1 MGIAALT
8 ACLEWRRACS
18 VQSCIVETFMA
29 FSARE
34 GIGVTMTEEAT
45 DAPAASEEAPAS
57 VEQKAPKHANLEK
70 KFRTITGEEI
80 LRHTRPSF
88 MAFFGYYLLAVFM
101 MGVHWLFFNDN
112 LAGLLTNE
120 DSSNLS
126 TFIFELLAN
135 DLTFM
140 AVMLSLTWFNRMLNA
155 STSNRWL
162 TVWMLLTSI
171 APLLVVLDNWLT
183 GLLGDGYPS
192 IGSDGGLLPEYNY
205 LIAGAFFSGAL
216 VVLTAL
222 YQRSFHY
229 AVTSDAV
236 IFDHRF
242 LLVRGHRRILFEKI
256 SEVLV
261 ERTMLGTMLGFATI
275 SLLTDSGIGLA
286 QETRGVAA
294 ASPTPEVVQSNEDDT
309 NAEKAGKSV
318 IRRIL
323 GLITYQRTVTT
334 VSPDPK
340 LCFFNVRGWQDT
352 KQLLNELHKKHSQ
365 SSQLDE
371 LKAALTQD

>member
-1 MGIAALT
+1 
-8 ACLEWRRACS
+8 
-18 VQSCIVETFMA
+18 
-29 FSARE
+29 
-34 GIGVTMTEEAT
+34 MTEEAT
-45 DAPAASEEAPAS
+45 EAPEAPA
-57 VEQKAPKHANLEK
+57 EPPAPAQKEADTNATLEK

-88 MAFFGYYLLAVFM
+88 MAFFGFYILAVIM

-112 LAGLLTNE
+112 LASLLTND
-120 DSSNLS
+120 DSSGLTS
-126 TFIFELLAN
+126 FLFGLLAN

-140 AVMLSLTWFNRMLNA
+140 GVMLTLTWFNRMLNA

-162 TVWMLLTSI
+162 TVWMLLASI

-183 GLLGDGYPS
+183 GLLGDSYPS
-192 IGSDGGLLPEYNY
+192 IGGNGGLLPEYNY
-205 LIAGAFFSGAL
+205 LIAGAIFSGL
-216 VVLTAL
+216 LLVLTAL

-261 ERTMLGTMLGFATI
+261 ERSMLGTMLGFATI
-275 SLLTDSGIGLA
+275 SLMTDSGIGLA
-286 QETRGVAA
+286 QETRGVGA
-294 ASPTPEVVQSNEDDT
+294 ASSSPDIVQPNDDDT
-309 NAEKAGKSV
+309 NAEKAGKNV
-318 IRRIL
+318 LRRVL

-340 LCFFNVRGWQDT
+340 LCFYNIRGWQDT

>member
-1 MGIAALT
+1 MARQGGMQAPN
-8 ACLEWRRACS
+8 
-18 VQSCIVETFMA
+18 VQSRIVETFMS

-34 GIGVTMTEEAT
+34 KVGVPMTEEAN
-45 DAPAASEEAPAS
+45 DAPAAPAESPAPAENEAATNAS
-57 VEQKAPKHANLEK
+57 LEK

-88 MAFFGYYLLAVFM
+88 MAFFGYYVLAVLM
-101 MGVHWLFFNDN
+101 LGVHWLFFNDN
-112 LAGLLTNE
+112 LAGLLTSD
-120 DSSNLS
+120 DSSAFS
-126 TFIFELLAN
+126 TFLFGLLAN

-140 AVMLSLTWFNRMLNA
+140 GVMLSLTWFNRMLNG

-162 TVWMLLTSI
+162 TAWMLLASV

-183 GLLGDGYPS
+183 GLLGDSYPS
-192 IGSDGGLLPEYNY
+192 IGSGGGLLPEYNY
-205 LIAGAFFSGAL
+205 LIAGALFSGSL
-216 VVLTAL
+216 ILLTAL

-261 ERTMLGTMLGFATI
+261 ERSMLGTLLGFATI
-275 SLLTDSGIGLA
+275 SLMTDSGIGLA

-294 ASPTPEVVQSNEDDT
+294 GGPAPEVVQPNEDDT
-309 NAEKAGKSV
+309 SAEKAGKNV
-318 IRRIL
+318 VRRLL

-340 LCFFNVRGWQDT
+340 LCFYNIRGWQDT

-371 LKAALTQD
+371 LKAALTQE

>member
-1 MGIAALT
+1 
-8 ACLEWRRACS
+8 
-18 VQSCIVETFMA
+18 
-29 FSARE
+29 
-34 GIGVTMTEEAT
+34 MTEEAT
-45 DAPAASEEAPAS
+45 DAAAAAKEAPAP
-57 VEQKAPKHANLEK
+57 VEQQASKHANLEK

-88 MAFFGYYLLAVFM
+88 MAFFGYYLLAVLM

-120 DSSNLS
+120 DSSGLS

-183 GLLGDGYPS
+183 SLLGDGYPS
-192 IGSDGGLLPEYNY
+192 IGSGGGLLPEYNY
-205 LIAGAFFSGAL
+205 LIAGACFSGAL

-294 ASPTPEVVQSNEDDT
+294 ASSAPEVVQPNEDDT
-309 NAEKAGKSV
+309 NAEKAGKGV

-334 VSPDPK
+334 ISPDPK
-340 LCFFNVRGWQDT
+340 LCFYNVRGWQDT

>member
-1 MGIAALT
+1 MGFAALM
-8 ACLEWRRACS
+8 ARQGEMQAPI
-18 VQSCIVETFMA
+18 VQSRIVETFMS

-34 GIGVTMTEEAT
+34 ETGVPMTEEAT
-45 DAPAASEEAPAS
+45 DASAAPAES
-57 VEQKAPKHANLEK
+57 PAPAETEAATNASLEK

-112 LAGLLTNE
+112 LAGLLTND
-120 DSSNLS
+120 DSSALS
-126 TFIFELLAN
+126 TFLFGLLAN

-140 AVMLSLTWFNRMLNA
+140 GVMLSLTWFNRMLNG

-162 TVWMLLTSI
+162 TVWMLLASV

-183 GLLGDGYPS
+183 GLLGDSYPS
-192 IGSDGGLLPEYNY
+192 IGSGGGLLPEYNY
-205 LIAGAFFSGAL
+205 LIAGALFSGSL
-216 VVLTAL
+216 VLLTAL

-256 SEVLV
+256 SRSWWSVRCSAPCLGSPPSPHDRLRNRSGAGDAGRCSRICCSRRGEARRGRHQRGEGWKERHPPALGLDHLPAHRHHGQSRPQALLLQRPWLARHEAAA
-261 ERTMLGTMLGFATI
+261 ERTPQE
-275 SLLTDSGIGLA
+275 A
-286 QETRGVAA
+286 Q
-294 ASPTPEVVQSNEDDT
+294 PVQST
-309 NAEKAGKSV
+309 
-318 IRRIL
+318 
-323 GLITYQRTVTT
+323 
-334 VSPDPK
+334 
-340 LCFFNVRGWQDT
+340 
-352 KQLLNELHKKHSQ
+352 
-365 SSQLDE
+365 DE
-371 LKAALTQD
+371 LKAALTQE

>member
-1 MGIAALT
+1 
-8 ACLEWRRACS
+8 
-18 VQSCIVETFMA
+18 
-29 FSARE
+29 
-34 GIGVTMTEEAT
+34 MTEEANE
-45 DAPAASEEAPAS
+45 APAASAEATTS
-57 VEQKAPKHANLEK
+57 VQSEAATNANLEK

-88 MAFFGYYLLAVFM
+88 MAFFGYYLLGLVM

-120 DSSNLS
+120 DSSGLS
-126 TFIFELLAN
+126 TFFFEVLAN

-140 AVMLSLTWFNRMLNA
+140 GVMLALTWFNRMLNA

-162 TVWMLLTSI
+162 TLWLLLASI

-183 GLLGDGYPS
+183 GLLGETYPS
-192 IGSDGGLLPEYNY
+192 IGGAGGLLPEYNY
-205 LIAGAFFSGAL
+205 LIAGALFSGSL
-216 VVLTAL
+216 ILLTAL

-261 ERTMLGTMLGFATI
+261 ERSMLGTMLGFATI
-275 SLLTDSGIGLA
+275 SLMTDSGIGLA
-286 QETRGVAA
+286 QETRGAAA
-294 ASPTPEVVQSNEDDT
+294 ASTPEMVQPDEDDT
-309 NAEKAGKSV
+309 NAEKAGKGV
-318 IRRIL
+318 VRRVL
-323 GLITYQRTVTT
+323 GLITYQRSVTT

-340 LCFFNVRGWQDT
+340 LCFYNVRGWQDT

-365 SSQLDE
+365 SSQLEE
-371 LKAALTQD
+371 LKSALTQD